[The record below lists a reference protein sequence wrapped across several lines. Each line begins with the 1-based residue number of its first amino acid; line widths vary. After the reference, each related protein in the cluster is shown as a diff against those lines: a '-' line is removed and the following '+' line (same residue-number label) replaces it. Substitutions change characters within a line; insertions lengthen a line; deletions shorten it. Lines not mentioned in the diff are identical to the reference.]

1 MLTEICT
8 KISQSQYVAA
18 SLCTVSRWVDKISV
32 NYFRVYPP
40 CVSRTLG
47 ATMGIHW
54 VPFCACFIKSG
65 HQPSIDSVCAASC
78 IIFPAC
84 YKFLK
89 VWYEKAPRGQSKN
102 RCTLPVKNQQHWNLD
117 VTKIVTGCLSYKEKY
132 FSIDVKFCQWHKLR
146 YVQSI
151 MPAIAVASAVS
162 NYEPLQIVKDGPFSP
177 NFFSITELWRDHITH
192 SWSLLSHPFSCQTD
206 SLCKKPSIFYWL
218 VVFISK
224 TEIRVNQSQ

>member
-8 KISQSQYVAA
+8 KISQSQPAAA

-32 NYFRVYPP
+32 YYFRVYPP

-54 VPFCACFIKSG
+54 VPFSACFIKSG

-89 VWYEKAPRGQSKN
+89 VWCEKAPRGQSKN

-117 VTKIVTGCLSYKEKY
+117 VTKIVAGCLSYKVKY
-132 FSIDVKFCQWHKLR
+132 ISIDAKFVNETNLDMCNL
-146 YVQSI
+146 
-151 MPAIAVASAVS
+151 MPVIAVALAVS
-162 NYEPLQIVKDGPFSP
+162 NNEPLQIVKDGPFPP
-177 NFFSITELWRDHITH
+177 NFFSITELWRDHIMH

-206 SLCKKPSIFYWL
+206 SLCKMPSIFYLL

-224 TEIRVNQSQ
+224 TEIREIQSQ